1 MHCLE
6 VHRSLVAGSV
16 VSAAILALA
25 LGSAA
30 AIAAPV
36 SAASTT
42 EFQVP
47 VTFLSAC
54 GVGFRCYLPTLA
66 AVTPSATTN
75 APGAVSFAATPPTT
89 ISITWLDCIDVT
101 VHWRN
106 LTTGALAPRRSDACR
121 PTTVAPPRRASGAD
135 TTRPR
140 WSPAAAQSPRPPMS
154 PRPPLAPGIIAPSAR
169 GLASSRFPRA
179 TVNQRLRRGRECRR
193 RVTVGVVT
201 RAQPCLV
208 EAFRVGL

>member
-106 LTTGALAPRRSDACR
+106 LTTGATGATEIRRVPPDYSRPTAPGEWCR
-121 PTTVAPPRRASGAD
+121 YNPTTVVTGSGTVAATAD
-135 TTRPR
+135 V
-140 WSPAAAQSPRPPMS
+140 AAAASRTGDHRP
-154 PRPPLAPGIIAPSAR
+154 I
-169 GLASSRFPRA
+169 SS
-179 TVNQRLRRGRECRR
+179 G
-193 RVTVGVVT
+193 
-201 RAQPCLV
+201 
-208 EAFRVGL
+208 VGLFQVP